1 MIPSYKRNF
10 RHKGKVWQVRREG
23 MEIPGCYTGV
33 RVVNGNIE
41 LALKAF
47 KRKMKESGK
56 LEELKARK
64 EYLKPSAIK
73 RKKMNDAKR
82 ADWVRRQQEAR

>member
-1 MIPSYKRNF
+1 MQDNENKFKKPYK
-10 RHKGKVWQVRREG
+10 KVRRED

-41 LALKAF
+41 LALKTF
-47 KRKMKESGK
+47 KRKMKESEK

>member
-1 MIPSYKRNF
+1 MQDNENKFKKPYK
-10 RHKGKVWQVRREG
+10 KVRRED

-56 LEELKARK
+56 LEELKERK

-73 RKKMNDAKR
+73 RRKMQLAVR
-82 ADWVRRQQEAR
+82 ADWQRRQNEE